1 MYEFM
6 DYLEE
11 DASYGWVI
19 TKDHLAKKYKDIESE
34 VGTYG
39 PSTIT
44 GAIEKALH
52 AGKGH
57 KFKMYDDDGEL
68 YYSGRIV
75 IDGEPDYY
83 ELVAPLRDFG
93 TPNAGAVRVDYK
105 NHPEWNEEWY

>member
-1 MYEFM
+1 
-6 DYLEE
+6 
-11 DASYGWVI
+11 
-19 TKDHLAKKYKDIESE
+19 
-34 VGTYG
+34 
-39 PSTIT
+39 
-44 GAIEKALH
+44 
-52 AGKGH
+52 
-57 KFKMYDDDGEL
+57 MYDDDDNL